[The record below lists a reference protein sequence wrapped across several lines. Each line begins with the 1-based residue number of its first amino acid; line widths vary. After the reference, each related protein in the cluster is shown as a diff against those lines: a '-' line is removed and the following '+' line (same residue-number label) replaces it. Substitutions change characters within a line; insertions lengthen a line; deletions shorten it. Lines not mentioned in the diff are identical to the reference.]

1 MMCYNSNIKDQSA
14 DENGVNGMEV
24 KRDLYLN
31 KLIKRE
37 CNGLVKVITGIR
49 RCGKS
54 YLLFHLYHDYLMG
67 KGIPEDHLIEIALDD
82 IMNDDLREPKVL
94 YYHIKEQIKDNGQ
107 YYLFLDEIQY
117 VGDFSDLVN
126 GLSHIRNLD
135 VYITGS
141 NSKFLSSDILT
152 EFRGRGDEIR
162 VYPLSFSEY
171 CSAYDGT
178 TYQAWKDY
186 YTYGGLPLILTREDD
201 EMKAEYL
208 SSLLKKVY
216 ISDIIDRN
224 KIRNESELEELLNI
238 IASSVGSLTNPAK
251 LMRTFRS
258 MKNCKLT
265 EKTIKKYLDYLTDAF
280 LMDKALRYDVKGK
293 KYIETPSKYYFSDVG
308 IRNAQLNFR
317 QQEENHIMENI
328 IFNELKIRGY
338 RVDVGVVEIFET
350 GNEGKRTQ
358 KKLEID
364 FIATKGNNK
373 YYIQSAFDMSN
384 EAKERQEKRSLMKT
398 KDSFKKIIVVKDDI
412 KPKRDDYG
420 IVIMGIFDFLLN
432 ENSLDV

>member
-1 MMCYNSNIKDQSA
+1 
-14 DENGVNGMEV
+14 MEI

-37 CNGLVKVITGIR
+37 CNGLVKVVTGIR

-54 YLLFHLYHDYLMG
+54 YLLFRLYHDYLLN
-67 KGIPEDHLIEIALDD
+67 KGINEDHLIEIALDD
-82 IMNDDLREPKVL
+82 IMNDELREPKVL
-94 YYHIKEQIKDNGQ
+94 YNYIKKQIKDKEQ

-152 EFRGRGDEIR
+152 EFRGRGDEIH
-162 VYPLSFSEY
+162 VNPLSFAEY
-171 CSAYDGT
+171 NSVYDGSVS
-178 TYQAWKDY
+178 QAWKDY

-208 SSLLKKVY
+208 LSLLKKVY
-216 ISDIIDRN
+216 ISNIVDRN
-224 KIRNESELEELLNI
+224 KIRNESELEELVNI
-238 IASSVGSLTNPAK
+238 LASSVGSLTNPAK
-251 LMRTFRS
+251 LSRTFKCV
-258 MKNCKLT
+258 KNSKIT
-265 EKTIKKYLDYLTDAF
+265 EKTIKKYLGYLTDAF
-280 LMDKALRYDVKGK
+280 LMDKAVRYDVKGK
-293 KYIETPSKYYFSDVG
+293 RYIETPSKYYFTDIG

-338 RVDVGVVEIFET
+338 RVDVGVVEIVET
-350 GNEGKRTQ
+350 NDEGKRVQ
-358 KKLEID
+358 KGLEID
-364 FIATKGNNK
+364 FVATKGNNK
-373 YYIQSAFDMSN
+373 YYIQSAFDMPN
-384 EAKERQEKRSLMKT
+384 ESKEKKSLLKT

-412 KPKRDDYG
+412 KLKRDDSG
-420 IVIMGIFDFLLN
+420 ITTMSIFDFLLN
-432 ENSLDV
+432 ENSLDM

>member
-1 MMCYNSNIKDQSA
+1 
-14 DENGVNGMEV
+14 MEI

-54 YLLFHLYHDYLMG
+54 YLLFNLYHDYLIG
-67 KGIPEDHLIEIALDD
+67 KGVKSDHLIEIALDD
-82 IMNDDLREPKVL
+82 IMNDELREPKTL
-94 YYHIKEQIKDNGQ
+94 YNHIKGRIVDNEQ
-107 YYLFLDEIQY
+107 YYLFLDEIQF

-135 VYITGS
+135 VYVTGS

-152 EFRGRGDEIR
+152 EFRGRGDEIY
-162 VYPLSFSEY
+162 VNPLSFAEFYSVY
-171 CSAYDGT
+171 NGSVQ
-178 TYQAWKDY
+178 QAWKDY
-186 YTYGGLPLILTREDD
+186 YTYGGLPLVLMRDDD

-208 SSLLKKVY
+208 TTQLRKVY
-216 ISDIIDRN
+216 ISDIVDRN
-224 KIRNESELEELLNI
+224 RIKNESELEELVNI
-238 IASSVGSLTNPAK
+238 LASSVGSLTNPTK
-251 LMRTFRS
+251 LTRMFRS
-258 MKNCKLT
+258 VKNSKIT
-265 EKTIKKYLDYLTDAF
+265 QKTITKYLEYLADAF
-280 LMDKALRYDVKGK
+280 LMDRAKRYDVKGK
-293 KYIETPSKYYFSDVG
+293 KYIETPSKYYFTDIG

-338 RVDVGVVEIFET
+338 RVDVGVVEITET
-350 GNEGKRTQ
+350 NAEGKRVQ
-358 KKLEID
+358 KGLEID

-373 YYIQSAFDMSN
+373 YYIQSAFDMLT
-384 EAKERQEKRSLMKT
+384 EAKEQQEKKSLIKT

-412 KPKRDDYG
+412 KLKRDDNG
-420 IVIMGIFDFLLN
+420 ITTMGIFDFLLN
-432 ENSLDV
+432 ENSLDM

>member
-1 MMCYNSNIKDQSA
+1 
-14 DENGVNGMEV
+14 MEI

-54 YLLFHLYHDYLMG
+54 YLLFNLYHDYLIN
-67 KGIPEDHLIEIALDD
+67 KGISKEHLIEIALDD
-82 IMNDDLREPKVL
+82 IMNDELREPKVL
-94 YYHIKEQIKDNGQ
+94 YNHIKNMITDNGQ
-107 YYLFLDEIQY
+107 YYLFLDEIQF

-126 GLSHIRNLD
+126 GLTHIRNLD
-135 VYITGS
+135 VYVTGS

-162 VYPLSFSEY
+162 VYPLSFAEY
-171 CSAYDGT
+171 CSAYNGSVS
-178 TYQAWKDY
+178 QAWKDY

-201 EMKAEYL
+201 EMKADYL
-208 SSLLKKVY
+208 IFLLKKVY
-216 ISDIIDRN
+216 ISDIVDRN
-224 KIRNESELEELLNI
+224 KVRNENELEELINI

-251 LMRTFRS
+251 LARTFKS
-258 MKNCKLT
+258 IKNSRIT
-265 EKTIKKYLDYLTDAF
+265 EKTIKKYLGYISDAF
-280 LMDKALRYDVKGK
+280 LVDNALRYDIKGK

-328 IFNELKIRGY
+328 IYNELKIRGY
-338 RVDVGVVEIFET
+338 RVDIGVVETKER
-350 GNEGKRTQ
+350 NSEGKRT
-358 KKLEID
+358 KKTLEID

-373 YYIQSAFDMSN
+373 YYIQSAFSITD
-384 EAKERQEKRSLMKT
+384 EAKEQQEKRSLIKT
-398 KDSFKKIIVVKDDI
+398 NDSFKKIIVVKDDI
-412 KPKRDDYG
+412 KLKRDDSG
-420 IVIMGIFDFLLN
+420 ITTMGIFDFLLN
-432 ENSLDV
+432 ENCLDM

>member
-1 MMCYNSNIKDQSA
+1 
-14 DENGVNGMEV
+14 MEI

-37 CNGLVKVITGIR
+37 CNGLVKVVTGIK

-54 YLLFHLYHDYLMG
+54 YLLFRLYHDYLLN
-67 KGIPEDHLIEIALDD
+67 KGVGEDHLIEIALDD
-82 IMNDDLREPKVL
+82 IMNEELREPKVL
-94 YYHIKEQIKDNGQ
+94 YNYIKEHIKDKEQ

-152 EFRGRGDEIR
+152 EFRGRGDEIH
-162 VYPLSFSEY
+162 VNPLSFAEY
-171 CSAYDGT
+171 NSVYNGSVS
-178 TYQAWKDY
+178 QAWKDY

-216 ISDIIDRN
+216 ISDIVDRN
-224 KIRNESELEELLNI
+224 KIRNENELEELINI
-238 IASSVGSLTNPAK
+238 LASSVGSLTNPAK
-251 LMRTFRS
+251 LCRTFRS
-258 MKNCKLT
+258 VKNSKIT
-265 EKTIKKYLDYLTDAF
+265 EKTIKNYLGYLTDAF
-280 LMDKALRYDVKGK
+280 LTDKAVRYDVKGK
-293 KYIETPSKYYFSDVG
+293 KYIETPSKYYFTDIG

-338 RVDVGVVEIFET
+338 CVDVGVVEITET
-350 GNEGKRTQ
+350 NNEGKRVQ
-358 KKLEID
+358 KGLEID

-373 YYIQSAFDMSN
+373 YYIQSAFDMPN
-384 EAKERQEKRSLMKT
+384 EAKEKQEKKPLLKT

-412 KPKRDDYG
+412 KLKRDDSG
-420 IVIMGIFDFLLN
+420 ITTMGIFDFLLN
-432 ENSLDV
+432 ENSLDM

>member
-1 MMCYNSNIKDQSA
+1 
-14 DENGVNGMEV
+14 MEI

-37 CNGLVKVITGIR
+37 CNGLVKVVTGIR

-54 YLLFHLYHDYLMG
+54 YLLFRLYHDYLLN
-67 KGIPEDHLIEIALDD
+67 KGINEDHLIEIALDD
-82 IMNDDLREPKVL
+82 IMNDELREPKVL
-94 YYHIKEQIKDNGQ
+94 YNYIKKQIKDKEQ

-152 EFRGRGDEIR
+152 EFRGRGDEIH
-162 VYPLSFSEY
+162 VNPLSFAEY
-171 CSAYDGT
+171 NSVYDGSVS
-178 TYQAWKDY
+178 QAWKDY

-208 SSLLKKVY
+208 LSLLKKVY
-216 ISDIIDRN
+216 ISDIVDRN
-224 KIRNESELEELLNI
+224 KIRNESELEELVNI
-238 IASSVGSLTNPAK
+238 LASSVGSLTNPAK
-251 LMRTFRS
+251 LSRTFKCV
-258 MKNCKLT
+258 KNSKIT
-265 EKTIKKYLDYLTDAF
+265 EKTIKKYLGYLTDAF
-280 LMDKALRYDVKGK
+280 LMDKAVRYDVKGK
-293 KYIETPSKYYFSDVG
+293 RYIETPSKYYFTDIG

-338 RVDVGVVEIFET
+338 RVDVGVVEIVET
-350 GNEGKRTQ
+350 NDEGKRVQ
-358 KKLEID
+358 KGLEID
-364 FIATKGNNK
+364 FVATKGNNK
-373 YYIQSAFDMSN
+373 YYIQSAFDMPN
-384 EAKERQEKRSLMKT
+384 ESKEKKSLLKT

-412 KPKRDDYG
+412 KLKRDDSG
-420 IVIMGIFDFLLN
+420 ITTMSIFDFLLN
-432 ENSLDV
+432 ENSLDM